1 MIFPRTTELGH
12 PLGKSFSGVEVR
24 NFYSVADQTVSISDF
39 EEWTMPAAVPAAGRG
54 KQLVVDNMGRHGQH
68 VFQKTLH
75 TKQQVRKI
83 VPSDHSLVAMSRLTK

>member
-24 NFYSVADQTVSISDF
+24 NFYSVAGQTVSISDF

-68 VFQKTLH
+68 VFQEDFTNKTASAEGCTFQSQLGGN
-75 TKQQVRKI
+75 V
-83 VPSDHSLVAMSRLTK
+83 

>member
-24 NFYSVADQTVSISDF
+24 NFYSVAGQTVSISDF
-39 EEWTMPAAVPAAGRG
+39 EEWIMPAAVPATGHG
-54 KQLVVDNMGRHGQH
+54 KQLVVDNMDSTCSR
-68 VFQKTLH
+68 KTLH
-75 TKQQVRKI
+75 TKQQVQKV